1 MSNTSE
7 NEQAH
12 ATEQAPDPT
21 RSVVKRRTWPR
32 GMPALRIG
40 HAPVPPYVAPERD
53 AEPEPSASAAP
64 GRTPWYLRLL
74 RLAVGL
80 VLLVLAWGGVL
91 GVVVL
96 GRAVLHPAGS
106 LRVVMNALLAI
117 VELGGACWIGL
128 ATVACIVAGAF
139 SLSLALTNRDWR

>member
-1 MSNTSE
+1 MMSNTSE

-12 ATEQAPDPT
+12 ATEQVPDPT
-21 RSVVKRRTWPR
+21 RTVVKRRTWPR

-40 HAPVPPYVAPERD
+40 HAPPHVAPERD
-53 AEPEPSASAAP
+53 AEPVPSAAP
-64 GRTPWYLRLL
+64 GRTTWHLRLL
-74 RLAVGL
+74 RLVVGL

-96 GRAVLHPAGS
+96 GGAALHPAGS

-128 ATVACIVAGAF
+128 ATVTCIVAGAF